1 MDGQEFHKS
10 NIMNILVSILEVI
23 FPAKKK
29 AAVRIQQ
36 NLTALNMMVK
46 GTGTAREKLKQI
58 EQDMAIIRRWPPKK

>member
-10 NIMNILVSILEVI
+10 NIMNIIVSILEVI

-36 NLTALNMMVK
+36 NLTALNMMLK
-46 GTGTAREKLKQI
+46 GNGREKIKQI

>member
-29 AAVRIQQ
+29 AAVRMQQ
-36 NLTALNMMVK
+36 NLTALNMMLK
-46 GTGTAREKLKQI
+46 GNGREKIKQI

>member
-10 NIMNILVSILEVI
+10 NIMNILVSILEII

-36 NLTALNMMVK
+36 NLTALNMMLQ
-46 GTGTAREKLKQI
+46 GNGREKIKQI
-58 EQDMAIIRRWPPKK
+58 EKDMAIIRRWPPKK

>member
-1 MDGQEFHKS
+1 
-10 NIMNILVSILEVI
+10 MNILVSILETI

-36 NLTALNMMVK
+36 NLTALNMMLQ
-46 GTGTAREKLKQI
+46 GNGREKIKQI

>member
-36 NLTALNMMVK
+36 NLTALNMMLK
-46 GTGTAREKLKQI
+46 GNGREKIKQI

>member
-10 NIMNILVSILEVI
+10 NIMNILVSILEII

-36 NLTALNMMVK
+36 NLTALNMMLK
-46 GTGTAREKLKQI
+46 GNGREKIKQI

>member
-10 NIMNILVSILEVI
+10 NIMNIIVSILEVI

-36 NLTALNMMVK
+36 NLTALNMLLK
-46 GTGTAREKLKQI
+46 GNGREKIKQI

>member
-1 MDGQEFHKS
+1 
-10 NIMNILVSILEVI
+10 MNIIVSILEIV

-36 NLTALNMMVK
+36 NLTALNMMLQ
-46 GTGTAREKLKQI
+46 GNGREKIKQI

>member
-36 NLTALNMMVK
+36 NLTALNMMLK
-46 GTGTAREKLKQI
+46 GNGREKIKQL

>member
-36 NLTALNMMVK
+36 NLTALNMMLK
-46 GTGTAREKLKQI
+46 GNGREKIKKI
-58 EQDMAIIRRWPPKK
+58 EEDMAIIRRWPPKK

>member
-10 NIMNILVSILEVI
+10 NIMNILGSILEVI

-36 NLTALNMMVK
+36 NLTALNMLLK
-46 GTGTAREKLKQI
+46 GNGREKIKQI